1 MSMSRNVDTRQASRH
16 RDGGVLPR
24 LTASVLSVVLGFA
37 SVLASPAACA
47 AQCPVA
53 QGGQAACCKRG
64 TLGVTAPPCCGGV
77 ERFGGRSGP
86 ATAERG
92 RVDVR
97 PSLASIAVPMWA
109 PEESP
114 RTPPRALD
122 AGGTSPPGRG
132 PLIRQRTSLLL

>member
-1 MSMSRNVDTRQASRH
+1 MSGNVDTRQASRH
-16 RDGGVLPR
+16 RDSGVLPR

-47 AQCPVA
+47 AQCSAA
-53 QGGQAACCKRG
+53 QGRQAACCKRG

-97 PSLASIAVPMWA
+97 PALASVAVPMPA
-109 PEESP
+109 SAEPP

-122 AGGTSPPGRG
+122 AAGSSPPGRG
-132 PLIRQRTSLLL
+132 PLILQHTSLLL